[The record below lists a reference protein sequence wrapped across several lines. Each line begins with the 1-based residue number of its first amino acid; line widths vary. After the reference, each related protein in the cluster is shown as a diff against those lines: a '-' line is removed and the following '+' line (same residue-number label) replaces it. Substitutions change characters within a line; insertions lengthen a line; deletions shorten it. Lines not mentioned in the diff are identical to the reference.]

1 MKSGAGTAVGSRAH
15 FLGVSSMA
23 CGLSHLNSASRC
35 VVRARAVKSSF
46 WLLDACTAALVYRHR
61 AKLETCQQCLLCAR
75 RGLVL

>member
-46 WLLDACTAALVYRHR
+46 WPLDAAPPPWYTDIAPN
-61 AKLETCQQCLLCAR
+61 
-75 RGLVL
+75 